1 MPRRPHLIPTTG
13 LPGPT
18 RPTEPLRPRR
28 PSPRRAAGVAA
39 LLALTTLGAACG
51 GPGAVEV
58 RGTTV
63 TGSERTACQRLVAAL
78 PDRVAGQTRRQTSG
92 STLGAAW
99 GDPAI
104 VLRCGVGA
112 PAQSDLT
119 SQCQVAN
126 GLGWFVPVAGMNDQ
140 SVDVVMTTIER
151 RPRVEV
157 TLPARYR
164 PPVAA
169 MVDLGRAIKAHTRL
183 VAPCS

>member
-1 MPRRPHLIPTTG
+1 
-13 LPGPT
+13 
-18 RPTEPLRPRR
+18 
-28 PSPRRAAGVAA
+28 
-39 LLALTTLGAACG
+39 LLAAATLTAGCG
-51 GPGAVEV
+51 GPGSVEV
-58 RGTTV
+58 RDTGV
-63 TGSERTACQRLVAAL
+63 TGAERTACEELVAAL
-78 PDRVAGQTRRQTSG
+78 PDRVADQPRRTTSG
-92 STLGAAW
+92 SSPGAAW

-140 SVDVVMTTIER
+140 STDVVMTTIER

>member
-1 MPRRPHLIPTTG
+1 MH
-13 LPGPT
+13 
-18 RPTEPLRPRR
+18 PRR
-28 PSPRRAAGVAA
+28 PSPHRAAGVVA
-39 LLALTTLGAACG
+39 LLAVTTLAAGCG
-51 GPGAVEV
+51 SDDVEV
-58 RGTTV
+58 RGTGV
-63 TGSERTACQRLVAAL
+63 TGTARTACEKLVAAL
-78 PDRVAGQTRRQTSG
+78 PDRVADQPRRTTSG
-92 STLGAAW
+92 SSPSAAW

-140 SVDVVMTTIER
+140 STDVVMTTIER

-169 MVDLGRAIKAHTRL
+169 MVDLGKAIKAHTRL

>member
-1 MPRRPHLIPTTG
+1 MTSL
-13 LPGPT
+13 
-18 RPTEPLRPRR
+18 
-28 PSPRRAAGVAA
+28 A
-39 LLALTTLGAACG
+39 LLLLAGCG
-51 GPGAVEV
+51 GSAVEV
-58 RGTTV
+58 RPTDV
-63 TGSERTACQRLVAAL
+63 TASERTACQRLVAAL
-78 PDRVAGQTRRQTSG
+78 PDRVDDQPRRETSG
-92 STLGAAW
+92 SGLGAAW

-140 SVDVVMTTIER
+140 STDVVMTTIER
-151 RPRVEV
+151 RPRVQV